1 MGLDKSFSESEQPK
15 IKHVNEIEYHI
26 RTIFNTYFI
35 SLKFFSICPIKYIK
49 MTFWQE
55 NYSFIREVYDTRYC
69 KMVEWMDNVEMAI
82 QKVCASKVYT
92 SAEFKREKD
101 NFHSLCKNLERAET
115 KKWLTETLE
124 TLMKERA
131 ADEQKEE
138 HKKLKL
144 IMERHKGMLPKIQD
158 TLVKTKCYWKCYSYG
173 DDLIPIFEF
182 IDDLRNRSVKELV
195 CGSSEQTE
203 EHIEKQ
209 DKVLNSLEN
218 KRKMVMDFIAKGEKL
233 MQDPNCPKFLD
244 GHVKKLR
251 EAWDDTNEKAQTRKK
266 ALADNLASWETFEN
280 EKVETHKQLDLAD
293 AEFENI
299 KKIFDLKAGPTDY
312 EMRMKTA
319 ANFRKGIEGLFDTGS
334 GANDCL
340 QQMLPDEKKQ
350 PMADEVGEI
359 KTRMEI
365 LKKTDDRLDFILD
378 FNKRLAI
385 WNTCVTE
392 LEDWLGEGR
401 KRLDGIRNPVELLSP
416 EDRVTKTM
424 EVQEDITKKSEFCSK
439 QEAEKD
445 EIFPKQGE
453 KVSSDAKKFL
463 ERIKNVRTELNK
475 LDEEIKTE
483 CAKFS
488 EDVKYF
494 AEFQTGIKAFDPWM
508 KKAEQ
513 RITDGLMQPKSLV
526 EACEILG
533 SSKNFQEEC
542 EAKLKILEEAA
553 ASAQKMT
560 THADSDEKVDGYK
573 ERWVKVHEIG
583 KEWVARMTTLVE
595 CWNKLDGN
603 VGELSSWVEKKDSAA
618 PEGQSELSIEKLE
631 TQLNTL
637 KTMFAEK
644 QKLVADLE
652 VYGAGGAAPV
662 PEADAAAAP
671 PAAEAAPAPPAEEPA
686 AE

>member
-1 MGLDKSFSESEQPK
+1 MGSAKLALTALSTSS
-15 IKHVNEIEYHI
+15 
-26 RTIFNTYFI
+26 
-35 SLKFFSICPIKYIK
+35 K

-101 NFHSLCKNLERAET
+101 NFQSLCKNLERAET
-115 KKWLTETLE
+115 KKWLNETLE

-144 IMERHKGMLPKIQD
+144 IIDKHKSMLPKIQD
-158 TLVKTKCYWKCYSYG
+158 TMVKTECYWKCYSYG

-182 IDDLRNRSVKELV
+182 IDDLRNKSVKELI
-195 CGSSEQTE
+195 GGNGEQTE

-218 KRKMVMDFIAKGEKL
+218 KRKMVMDFIDKGKKL
-233 MQDPNCPKFLD
+233 MEDPNCPKFLD
-244 GHVKKLR
+244 GHVKKLK
-251 EAWDDTNEKAQTRKK
+251 EAWEDTNEKAQVRKK
-266 ALADNLASWETFEN
+266 ALADNFASWETFET
-280 EKVETHKQLDLAD
+280 EKVENHKQLDLAD

-299 KKIFDLKAGPTDY
+299 KKIFDLKAGPADY
-312 EMRMKTA
+312 DMRMKTA
-319 ANFRKGIEGLFDTGS
+319 ANFRKGIEGIYETVS

-340 QQMLPDEKKQ
+340 QQMLPEDRKQ
-350 PMADEVGEI
+350 GMKQEVEEI
-359 KTRMEI
+359 KTRMAI
-365 LKKTDDRLDFILD
+365 LSKTDDRLEFILD

-385 WNTCVTE
+385 FDKNVSD

-401 KRLDGIRNPVELLSP
+401 KRLDGIKNPTELLSP

-424 EVQEDITKKSEFCSK
+424 EVQEDINKKSEFCGK
-439 QEAEKD
+439 QETEKG
-445 EIFPKQGE
+445 EIFPKGGE
-453 KVSSDAKKFL
+453 KVSSDAKKFM
-463 ERIKNVRTELNK
+463 ERLKNVRNELNK
-475 LDEEIKTE
+475 LDEEIKSE

-508 KKAEQ
+508 KKAEN
-513 RITDGLMQPKSLV
+513 RISDGLLQPKSLV
-526 EACEILG
+526 EACEVLG
-533 SSKNFQEEC
+533 TSKNFQDEC
-542 EAKLKILEEAA
+542 EAKIKILEEAA
-553 ASAQKMT
+553 TSALKMT
-560 THADSDEKVDGYK
+560 THNDSDGKVEGYR
-573 ERWVKVHEIG
+573 ERWSKVHEIT

-603 VGELSSWVEKKDSAA
+603 VGELSSWVNKQDSTAV
-618 PEGQSELSIEKLE
+618 EGKADLSIEKLE
-631 TQLNTL
+631 SQLNTL

-652 VYGAGGAAPV
+652 IYGAGKQGPGGSEEAPQSAEGEAPV
-662 PEADAAAAP
+662 TEQTPEV
-671 PAAEAAPAPPAEEPA
+671 APAE
-686 AE
+686 

>member
-1 MGLDKSFSESEQPK
+1 
-15 IKHVNEIEYHI
+15 
-26 RTIFNTYFI
+26 
-35 SLKFFSICPIKYIK
+35 
-49 MTFWQE
+49 
-55 NYSFIREVYDTRYC
+55 
-69 KMVEWMDNVEMAI
+69 MVEWMDNVEMAI

-131 ADEQKEE
+131 PDEQKEE

-144 IMERHKGMLPKIQD
+144 IMERHKNLIPKIQE
-158 TLVKTKCYWKCYSYG
+158 TLVKTECYWKCYSYG

-182 IDDLRNRSVKELV
+182 IDDLRNRSVKELIS
-195 CGSSEQTE
+195 GNSEQTE

-244 GHVKKLR
+244 GHVKKLK
-251 EAWDDTNEKAQTRKK
+251 EAWEDTNEKAQIRKK
-266 ALADNLASWETFEN
+266 ALVDNLSSWETFE
-280 EKVETHKQLDLAD
+280 EQKVENHKQLDLAD
-293 AEFENI
+293 AEFESI
-299 KKIFDLKAGPTDY
+299 KKIFDLKAGPADY
-312 EMRMKTA
+312 EVRMKTA
-319 ANFRKGIEGLFDTGS
+319 ANFRKGITDIYDTVS

-340 QQMLPDEKKQ
+340 QQMLPDEKKA
-350 PMADEVGEI
+350 PMTGEVAEI

-365 LKKTDDRLDFILD
+365 LSKTDERLDFILD

-463 ERIKNVRTELNK
+463 ERIKNVRAELNK

-573 ERWVKVHEIG
+573 ERWVKVHEIS

-618 PEGQSELSIEKLE
+618 PEGQSEISIEKLE

-662 PEADAAAAP
+662 PD
-671 PAAEAAPAPPAEEPA
+671 AEAAPPPAEVAPAPAAEEPA
-686 AE
+686 AS

>member
-1 MGLDKSFSESEQPK
+1 
-15 IKHVNEIEYHI
+15 
-26 RTIFNTYFI
+26 
-35 SLKFFSICPIKYIK
+35 
-49 MTFWQE
+49 
-55 NYSFIREVYDTRYC
+55 
-69 KMVEWMDNVEMAI
+69 MVEWMDNVEMAI

-131 ADEQKEE
+131 PDEQKEE

-144 IMERHKGMLPKIQD
+144 IMERHKNLIPKIQE
-158 TLVKTKCYWKCYSYG
+158 TLVKTECYWKCYSYG

-182 IDDLRNRSVKELV
+182 IDDLRNRSVKELIS
-195 CGSSEQTE
+195 GNSEQTE

-251 EAWDDTNEKAQTRKK
+251 EAWEDTNEKAQIRKK
-266 ALADNLASWETFEN
+266 ALSDNLSSWETFE
-280 EKVETHKQLDLAD
+280 EQKVENHKQLDLAD
-293 AEFENI
+293 AEFESI
-299 KKIFDLKAGPTDY
+299 KKIFDLKAGPADY
-312 EMRMKTA
+312 EVRMKTA
-319 ANFRKGIEGLFDTGS
+319 ANFRKGITDIYDTVS

-340 QQMLPDEKKQ
+340 QQMLPDEKKA
-350 PMADEVGEI
+350 PMTGEVAEI
-359 KTRMEI
+359 KTRMDI
-365 LKKTDDRLDFILD
+365 LSKTDERLDFILD

-463 ERIKNVRTELNK
+463 ERIKNVRAELNK

-560 THADSDEKVDGYK
+560 THADSDEKVDAYK
-573 ERWVKVHEIG
+573 ERWVKVHEIS

-652 VYGAGGAAPV
+652 VYGAGGAAPAA
-662 PEADAAAAP
+662 EADAAAAP
-671 PAAEAAPAPPAEEPA
+671 PPAEAAPAPPAEEPA

>member
-1 MGLDKSFSESEQPK
+1 
-15 IKHVNEIEYHI
+15 
-26 RTIFNTYFI
+26 
-35 SLKFFSICPIKYIK
+35 

-55 NYSFIREVYDTRYC
+55 NYSFIREVYDTRYL

-131 ADEQKEE
+131 PDEQKEE

-144 IMERHKGMLPKIQD
+144 IMERHKNLIPKIQE
-158 TLVKTKCYWKCYSYG
+158 TLVKTECYWKCYSYG

-182 IDDLRNRSVKELV
+182 IDDLRNRSVKELIS
-195 CGSSEQTE
+195 GNSEQTE

-251 EAWDDTNEKAQTRKK
+251 EAWEDTNEKAQIRKK
-266 ALADNLASWETFEN
+266 ALADNLSSWETFE
-280 EKVETHKQLDLAD
+280 EQKVENHKQLDLAD
-293 AEFENI
+293 AEFESI
-299 KKIFDLKAGPTDY
+299 KKIFDLKAGPADY
-312 EMRMKTA
+312 EVRMKTA
-319 ANFRKGIEGLFDTGS
+319 ANFRKGITDIYDTVS

-340 QQMLPDEKKQ
+340 QQMLPDEKKG
-350 PMADEVGEI
+350 PMCGEVAEI

-365 LKKTDDRLDFILD
+365 LSKTDERLDFILD

-463 ERIKNVRTELNK
+463 ERIKNVRAELNK

-560 THADSDEKVDGYK
+560 THADSDEKVEAYK
-573 ERWVKVHEIG
+573 ERWVKVHEIS

-662 PEADAAAAP
+662 PESDAAAAP

>member
-1 MGLDKSFSESEQPK
+1 MG
-15 IKHVNEIEYHI
+15 
-26 RTIFNTYFI
+26 
-35 SLKFFSICPIKYIK
+35 
-49 MTFWQE
+49 
-55 NYSFIREVYDTRYC
+55 
-69 KMVEWMDNVEMAI
+69 DNVEMAI

-101 NFHSLCKNLERAET
+101 NFQSLCKNLERAET
-115 KKWLTETLE
+115 KKWLNETLE

-144 IMERHKGMLPKIQD
+144 ISGNSD
-158 TLVKTKCYWKCYSYG
+158 
-173 DDLIPIFEF
+173 
-182 IDDLRNRSVKELV
+182 
-195 CGSSEQTE
+195 QTE

-209 DKVLNSLEN
+209 DKVINSLEN

-244 GHVKKLR
+244 GHVKKLK
-251 EAWDDTNEKAQTRKK
+251 EAWEDTNEKAQIRKK
-266 ALADNLASWETFEN
+266 ALVDNLSSWETFE
-280 EKVETHKQLDLAD
+280 EQKVENHKQLDLAD
-293 AEFENI
+293 AEFESI
-299 KKIFDLKAGPTDY
+299 KKIFDLKAGPADY
-312 EMRMKTA
+312 EVRMKTA
-319 ANFRKGIEGLFDTGS
+319 ANFRKGITDIYDTVS

-340 QQMLPDEKKQ
+340 QQMLPDEKKA
-350 PMADEVGEI
+350 PMTGEVAEI

-365 LKKTDDRLDFILD
+365 LSKTDERLDFILD

-508 KKAEQ
+508 KRAEQ
-513 RITDGLMQPKSLV
+513 RIADGLMQPKSLV

-573 ERWVKVHEIG
+573 ERWVKVHEIS

-662 PEADAAAAP
+662 PEAEVAAP
-671 PAAEAAPAPPAEEPA
+671 PPPAEEALAPTAEEPTA
-686 AE
+686 A

>member
-1 MGLDKSFSESEQPK
+1 
-15 IKHVNEIEYHI
+15 
-26 RTIFNTYFI
+26 
-35 SLKFFSICPIKYIK
+35 
-49 MTFWQE
+49 
-55 NYSFIREVYDTRYC
+55 
-69 KMVEWMDNVEMAI
+69 MVEWMDNVEMAI

-131 ADEQKEE
+131 PDEQKEE

-144 IMERHKGMLPKIQD
+144 IMERHKNLIPKIQE
-158 TLVKTKCYWKCYSYG
+158 TLVKTECYWKCYSYG

-182 IDDLRNRSVKELV
+182 IDDLRNRSVKELIS
-195 CGSSEQTE
+195 GNSEQTE

-251 EAWDDTNEKAQTRKK
+251 EAWEDTNEKAQIRKK
-266 ALADNLASWETFEN
+266 ALADNLSSWETFE
-280 EKVETHKQLDLAD
+280 EQKVENHKQLDLAD
-293 AEFENI
+293 AEFESI
-299 KKIFDLKAGPTDY
+299 KKIFDLKAGPADY
-312 EMRMKTA
+312 EVRMKTA
-319 ANFRKGIEGLFDTGS
+319 ANFRKGITDIYDTVS

-340 QQMLPDEKKQ
+340 QQMLPDEKKA
-350 PMADEVGEI
+350 PMCGEVAEI

-365 LKKTDDRLDFILD
+365 LSKTDERLDFILD

-463 ERIKNVRTELNK
+463 ERIKNVRAELNK

-560 THADSDEKVDGYK
+560 THADSDEKVEAYK
-573 ERWVKVHEIG
+573 ERWVKVHEIS

-662 PEADAAAAP
+662 PEVDASAAP
-671 PAAEAAPAPPAEEPA
+671 PAAEAVPAPPAEEPA

>member
-1 MGLDKSFSESEQPK
+1 
-15 IKHVNEIEYHI
+15 
-26 RTIFNTYFI
+26 
-35 SLKFFSICPIKYIK
+35 
-49 MTFWQE
+49 
-55 NYSFIREVYDTRYC
+55 
-69 KMVEWMDNVEMAI
+69 MDNVEMAI

-131 ADEQKEE
+131 PDEQKEE

-144 IMERHKGMLPKIQD
+144 IMERHKTLIPKIQE
-158 TLVKTKCYWKCYSYG
+158 TLVKTECYWKCYSYG

-182 IDDLRNRSVKELV
+182 IDDLRNRSVKELLS
-195 CGSSEQTE
+195 GNSEQTE

-251 EAWDDTNEKAQTRKK
+251 EAWEDTNEKAQLRKK
-266 ALADNLASWETFEN
+266 ALADNLSSWETFE
-280 EKVETHKQLDLAD
+280 EQKVENHKQLDLAD
-293 AEFENI
+293 AEFEAI
-299 KKIFDLKAGPTDY
+299 KKVFDLKAGPADY
-312 EMRMKTA
+312 ELRMKTA
-319 ANFRKGIEGLFDTGS
+319 ASFRKGIEDIFNTVS

-340 QQMLPDEKKQ
+340 QQMLPDEKKA
-350 PMADEVGEI
+350 PMAGEVQEI
-359 KTRMEI
+359 KTRMDI
-365 LKKTDDRLDFILD
+365 LKKTDERLDFILD
-378 FNKRLAI
+378 FNKRLSVFH
-385 WNTCVTE
+385 TCVTE

-424 EVQEDITKKSEFCSK
+424 EVQEDITKKSEFCGK
-439 QEAEKD
+439 QETEKN

-453 KVSSDAKKFL
+453 KVSSDAKKFM
-463 ERIKNVRTELNK
+463 ERLKTVRTELNK
-475 LDEEIKTE
+475 LDEEIKSE

-560 THADSDEKVDGYK
+560 THADSDEKVEAYK
-573 ERWVKVHEIG
+573 ERWVKVHEIS

-603 VGELSSWVEKKDSAA
+603 VGELSSWVTTKDSAA
-618 PEGQSELSIEKLE
+618 PDGKSELSIEKLE

-662 PEADAAAAP
+662 PEGEPAAAP
-671 PAAEAAPAPPAEEPA
+671 APAEAAPAAAAEEA
-686 AE
+686 AA

>member
-1 MGLDKSFSESEQPK
+1 
-15 IKHVNEIEYHI
+15 
-26 RTIFNTYFI
+26 
-35 SLKFFSICPIKYIK
+35 

-55 NYSFIREVYDTRYC
+55 NYSFIREVYDTRYQ

-131 ADEQKEE
+131 PDEQKEE

-144 IMERHKGMLPKIQD
+144 IMERHKNLIPKIQE
-158 TLVKTKCYWKCYSYG
+158 TLVKTECYWKCYSYG

-182 IDDLRNRSVKELV
+182 IDDLRNRSVKELIS
-195 CGSSEQTE
+195 GNSEQTE

-251 EAWDDTNEKAQTRKK
+251 EAWEDTNEKAQIRKK
-266 ALADNLASWETFEN
+266 ALADNLSSWETFE
-280 EKVETHKQLDLAD
+280 EQKVENHKQLDLAD
-293 AEFENI
+293 AEFESI
-299 KKIFDLKAGPTDY
+299 KKIFDLKAGPADY
-312 EMRMKTA
+312 EVRMKTA
-319 ANFRKGIEGLFDTGS
+319 ANFRKGITDIYDTVS

-340 QQMLPDEKKQ
+340 QQMLPDEKKA
-350 PMADEVGEI
+350 PMTGEVAEI
-359 KTRMEI
+359 KTRMDI
-365 LKKTDDRLDFILD
+365 LSKTDERLDFILD

-463 ERIKNVRTELNK
+463 ERIKNVRAELNK

-560 THADSDEKVDGYK
+560 THADSDEKVDAYK
-573 ERWVKVHEIG
+573 ERWVKVHEIS

-652 VYGAGGAAPV
+652 VYGAGGAAPAA
-662 PEADAAAAP
+662 EADAAAAP
-671 PAAEAAPAPPAEEPA
+671 PPAEAAPAPPAEEPA

>member
-1 MGLDKSFSESEQPK
+1 
-15 IKHVNEIEYHI
+15 
-26 RTIFNTYFI
+26 
-35 SLKFFSICPIKYIK
+35 
-49 MTFWQE
+49 
-55 NYSFIREVYDTRYC
+55 
-69 KMVEWMDNVEMAI
+69 MAI

-158 TLVKTKCYWKCYSYG
+158 TLVKTECYWKCYSYG

-251 EAWDDTNEKAQTRKK
+251 EAWEDTNEKAQLRKK
-266 ALADNLASWETFEN
+266 ALADNLSSWETFE
-280 EKVETHKQLDLAD
+280 EQKVENHKQLDLAD
-293 AEFENI
+293 AEFESI
-299 KKIFDLKAGPTDY
+299 KKIFDLKAGPADY
-312 EMRMKTA
+312 EGRMKTA
-319 ANFRKGIEGLFDTGS
+319 ASFRKGITDIFDTVS

-340 QQMLPDEKKQ
+340 QQMLPDEKKA
-350 PMADEVGEI
+350 PMAGEVAEI
-359 KTRMEI
+359 KIRMDI
-365 LKKTDDRLDFILD
+365 LQKTDERLDFILD

-385 WNTCVTE
+385 FNTCVTE

-424 EVQEDITKKSEFCSK
+424 EVQEDITKKSEFCGK

-463 ERIKNVRTELNK
+463 ERLKIVRAELNK

-508 KKAEQ
+508 KRAEQ
-513 RITDGLMQPKSLV
+513 RIIDGLKQPKSLV
-526 EACEILG
+526 EACEVLG
-533 SSKNFQEEC
+533 DSKNFQEEC

-560 THADSDEKVDGYK
+560 THDDSDEKVQGYK
-573 ERWVKVHEIG
+573 ERWVKAHEIS

-603 VGELSSWVEKKDSAA
+603 VGELSSWVTTKDSAA
-618 PEGQSELSIEKLE
+618 PEGQSEISIEKLE
-631 TQLNTL
+631 SQLNTL
-637 KTMFAEK
+637 KAMFAEK

-652 VYGAGGAAPV
+652 VYGAGGGAPAAAEPAPAEASAPA
-662 PEADAAAAP
+662 PEAELAP
-671 PAAEAAPAPPAEEPA
+671 AEAAPAEETPA
-686 AE
+686 A

>member
-1 MGLDKSFSESEQPK
+1 
-15 IKHVNEIEYHI
+15 
-26 RTIFNTYFI
+26 
-35 SLKFFSICPIKYIK
+35 
-49 MTFWQE
+49 
-55 NYSFIREVYDTRYC
+55 
-69 KMVEWMDNVEMAI
+69 
-82 QKVCASKVYT
+82 
-92 SAEFKREKD
+92 
-101 NFHSLCKNLERAET
+101 
-115 KKWLTETLE
+115 
-124 TLMKERA
+124 
-131 ADEQKEE
+131 
-138 HKKLKL
+138 
-144 IMERHKGMLPKIQD
+144 
-158 TLVKTKCYWKCYSYG
+158 
-173 DDLIPIFEF
+173 
-182 IDDLRNRSVKELV
+182 
-195 CGSSEQTE
+195 
-203 EHIEKQ
+203 
-209 DKVLNSLEN
+209 VLNSLEN

-251 EAWDDTNEKAQTRKK
+251 EAWEDTNEKAQLRKK
-266 ALADNLASWETFEN
+266 ALADNLSSWETFE
-280 EKVETHKQLDLAD
+280 EQKVENHKQLDLAD
-293 AEFENI
+293 AEFEAI
-299 KKIFDLKAGPTDY
+299 KKVFDLKAGPADY
-312 EMRMKTA
+312 ELRMKTA
-319 ANFRKGIEGLFDTGS
+319 ASFRKGIEDIFNTVS

-340 QQMLPDEKKQ
+340 QQMLPDEKKA
-350 PMADEVGEI
+350 PMAGEVQEI
-359 KTRMEI
+359 RTRMDI
-365 LKKTDDRLDFILD
+365 LKKTDERLEFILD
-378 FNKRLAI
+378 FNKRLAVFH
-385 WNTCVTE
+385 TCVTE

-424 EVQEDITKKSEFCSK
+424 EVQEDITKKSEFCGK
-439 QEAEKD
+439 QETEKN

-453 KVSSDAKKFL
+453 KVSSDAKKFM
-463 ERIKNVRTELNK
+463 ERLKNVRTELNK
-475 LDEEIKTE
+475 LDEEIKSE

-513 RITDGLMQPKSLV
+513 RIIDGLMQPKSLV

-560 THADSDEKVDGYK
+560 THADSDEKVEAYK
-573 ERWVKVHEIG
+573 ERWVKVHEIS

-603 VGELSSWVEKKDSAA
+603 VGELSSWVTTKDSAA
-618 PEGQSELSIEKLE
+618 PEGKSELSIEKLE

-662 PEADAAAAP
+662 AEGEPAAAP
-671 PAAEAAPAPPAEEPA
+671 APAEAAPAPAAEEPA
-686 AE
+686 A